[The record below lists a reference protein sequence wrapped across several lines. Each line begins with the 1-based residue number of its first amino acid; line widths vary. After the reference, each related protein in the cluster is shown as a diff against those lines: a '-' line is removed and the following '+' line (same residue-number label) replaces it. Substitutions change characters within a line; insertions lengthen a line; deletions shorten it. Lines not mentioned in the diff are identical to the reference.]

1 MSWKNFVLK
10 KIGQKLKKYI
20 SGVFQL
26 TIPPSLRIPPPK
38 CPRYFLG
45 GGILKYSI
53 GSPLWKIRPEAGNFW
68 DFAPKTEQKTVFWE
82 GKNTFRHPQ
91 NPQKSP
97 AAHMNMSDTIL
108 QASVDWNPFLFN
120 RF

>member
-1 MSWKNFVLK
+1 MSQIF
-10 KIGQKLKKYI
+10 
-20 SGVFQL
+20 S
-26 TIPPSLRIPPPK
+26 R
-38 CPRYFLG
+38 

-82 GKNTFRHPQ
+82 GKNTSRHPQ